1 MTTTSHTSHSRT
13 TESIATP
20 LSAQTAPDSAA
31 DFSFAIHSP
40 AAAGLDE
47 SAGDANAP
55 AGTAPAVRR
64 RVVVLTGASSGIGRA
79 TAQTLARHGACI
91 VLAARDRAALE
102 SVAAECVGQ
111 GAETL
116 VVPTDVTD
124 ADAMVAL
131 ADAAIARFGHIDA
144 WINNVGVGAVGLFDA
159 TPMEAHRRVIEA
171 NLIGHM
177 NGAHAVLPHFRAR
190 GRGTLVN
197 MISLGGFVSA
207 PYASAYTA
215 SKFGLRGFSESLR
228 GELSALRDVYVCE
241 VFPTFVDTPGMTHGA
256 NYTGRHISAPPPLVD
271 PRRVATALAT
281 LALARRPRARTY
293 IGGPALPGI
302 LAHALAPNVV
312 VRTMMLGMKLAL
324 GRAEQAP
331 ITDGNLHAPSHGH
344 AVDGGFREANRP
356 TPETAMSIAAVALGA
371 IALLAMAMTRKR

>member
-1 MTTTSHTSHSRT
+1 MTTLTTPSQPT
-13 TESIATP
+13 TESVPPTTP
-20 LSAQTAPDSAA
+20 DAAAPPAGGDA
-31 DFSFAIHSP
+31 DFSFAIHSKS
-40 AAAGLDE
+40 AAGLSNDD
-47 SAGDANAP
+47 GPAP
-55 AGTAPAVRR
+55 TSPTVRL

-79 TAQTLARHGACI
+79 TAHALAQHGASI
-91 VLAARDRAALE
+91 VLAARDRAALDA
-102 SVAAECVGQ
+102 VAAECAQYGVD
-111 GAETL
+111 TL

-124 ADAMVAL
+124 ADAVRAL

-144 WINNVGVGAVGLFDA
+144 WINNVGIGAVGLFDA
-159 TPMEAHRRVIEA
+159 TPMQAHRRVIES

-177 NGAHAVLPHFRAR
+177 NGAHAVLPHFKER

-228 GELSALRDVYVCE
+228 GELSGLRDVHVCE

-256 NYTGRHISAPPPLVD
+256 NYTGRQLGAPPPLVD

-302 LAHALAPNVV
+302 LAHALAPNLV

-324 GRAEQAP
+324 GRAEPASV
-331 ITDGNLHAPSHGH
+331 TDGNLHTPSRGH

-356 TPETAMSIAAVALGA
+356 TPETAMSIAAVALGG
-371 IALLAMAMTRKR
+371 IALLAMALTRRR